1 MELLGLNYEQAAAL
15 VDKHIKEPIT
25 RMHLRETEAIMRSLA
40 RRFDENEEQW
50 GIIGLLHDIDWDLT
64 KDNVSEHC
72 ILAQSILKEAGASE
86 FLIET
91 VISHGFGNEQIPGL
105 LERERSTPL
114 QYCLVAAE
122 TLTGLVVAS
131 ALVQPDKKLA
141 SVTLGSLQNK
151 FKNYKFAAKCDRN
164 LIRECEK
171 ADINIDNFLA
181 LGLDALQGIAPELG
195 L

>member
-1 MELLGLNYEQAAAL
+1 MESLGLNYEQALAL
-15 VDKHIKEPIT
+15 VDKFITEPFT
-25 RMHLRETEAIMRSLA
+25 RLHSRETEVIMRALA
-40 RRFDENEEQW
+40 RRFGEDEEQW

-64 KDNVSEHC
+64 KENCTEHC
-72 ILAQSILKEAGASE
+72 ILAQTILQEAGATD

-91 VISHGFGNEQIPGL
+91 VISHGFANELIPGL
-105 LERERSTPL
+105 MDRERSTPV

-122 TLTGLVVAS
+122 TLTGLIVSS

-141 SVTLGSLQNK
+141 SVSLGSLLGK

-171 ADINIDNFLA
+171 AEINTDNFMA
-181 LGLDALQGIAPELG
+181 IGLDALQGIASELG
-195 L
+195 M